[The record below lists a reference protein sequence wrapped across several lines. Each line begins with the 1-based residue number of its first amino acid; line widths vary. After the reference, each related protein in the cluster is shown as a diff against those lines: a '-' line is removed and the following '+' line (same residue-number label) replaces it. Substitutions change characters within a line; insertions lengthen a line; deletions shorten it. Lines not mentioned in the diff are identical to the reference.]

1 MGNIMLVVAYDGTKY
16 CGWQVQ
22 KNVITIEQKITE
34 ACQKLF
40 SREIKLIGASR
51 TDTGVH
57 ALGQIVVLKVET
69 SIPINKI
76 PYAINAYLPE
86 DIVIRDAKWVAN
98 SFHPRYNAKNKT
110 YEYRIYNSKFPLPQH
125 NRYAYFYHKSLDIDK
140 MKEAAGCFIGKHDF
154 KSFCSTGSS
163 VKTTVR
169 EIYRCDVSVKDEMIV
184 ISINGNG
191 FLYNMVRII
200 AGTLIDVGR
209 GKTKPDYI
217 IDIIKS
223 KDRNKAGATAPA
235 KGLTL
240 MKINYN

>member
-22 KNVITIEQKITE
+22 KNAITIEQKIYE

-40 SREIKLIGASR
+40 SREIKIVGASR

-86 DIVIRDAKWVAN
+86 DIVIRDAKLVTS

-110 YEYRIYNSKFPLPQH
+110 YEYKIYNSRFPLPQY
-125 NRYAYFYHKSLDIDK
+125 NRYAHFYHKSLDIDK
-140 MKEAAGCFIGKHDF
+140 MKKAARYFIGEHDF
-154 KSFCSTGSS
+154 KAFCSTGSS

-169 EIYRCDVSVKDEMIV
+169 EIYKCEVTVEDKMIV

-209 GKTKPDYI
+209 GKIEPDYI
-217 IDIIKS
+217 IDIIDS
-223 KDRNKAGATAPA
+223 KDRSKAGATAPA

-240 MKINYN
+240 IKINYD

>member
-22 KNVITIEQKITE
+22 KNAITIEQKIFE

-40 SREIKLIGASR
+40 SREIKIVGASR

-86 DIVIRDAKWVAN
+86 DIVIRDAKLVTS

-110 YEYRIYNSKFPLPQH
+110 YTT
-125 NRYAYFYHKSLDIDK
+125 LDFHCPNIIG
-140 MKEAAGCFIGKHDF
+140 MLIFI
-154 KSFCSTGSS
+154 
-163 VKTTVR
+163 
-169 EIYRCDVSVKDEMIV
+169 
-184 ISINGNG
+184 IN
-191 FLYNMVRII
+191 L
-200 AGTLIDVGR
+200 
-209 GKTKPDYI
+209 
-217 IDIIKS
+217 
-223 KDRNKAGATAPA
+223 
-235 KGLTL
+235 
-240 MKINYN
+240 